1 MSAQF
6 APRLAAGIRPV
17 AGLSN
22 ADRLAMYR
30 LYETY
35 YEGTDF
41 GLFGADLAAKTHV
54 IELRAQGVL
63 RGFSTIL
70 LLEFDVGGAPNRA
83 IFSGDTIIDAEYWGE
98 QALVDAFCRFA
109 GRTKAW
115 HPGAPLYWFLI
126 SKGYRT
132 YRYLSLFAH
141 AYYPHHARP
150 TPPEMQSRMETLARA
165 RFGDAYDSSTGIV
178 RFERSHGHL
187 RARWATV
194 GDHLQ
199 ERHAVV
205 QFFLQRNPGF
215 HAGDEMVCFTEL
227 CVDNLRSFARRAFVR
242 GLNEPDGGTGA

>member
-22 ADRLAMYR
+22 ADRLAMFR

-35 YEGTDF
+35 YEGTDYD
-41 GLFGADLAAKTHV
+41 LFGADLAAKTHV
-54 IELRAQGVL
+54 IELRAQGEL

-70 LLEFDVGGAPNRA
+70 LLGFDVDGAPSQA
-83 IFSGDTIIDAEYWGE
+83 IFSGDTIIDAQYWGE

-109 GRTKAW
+109 GSTKARD
-115 HPGAPLYWFLI
+115 PGTPLFWLLI

-141 AYYPHHARP
+141 AYYPHHAQP
-150 TPPEMQSRMETLARA
+150 TPPGMQRCMEALARTK
-165 RFGDAYDSSTGIV
+165 FGNAYDSSTGIV
-178 RFERSHGHL
+178 RFGRSRGHL

-194 GDHLQ
+194 SDHLQ
-199 ERHAVV
+199 EKHAAV
-205 QFFLQRNPGF
+205 QFFLERNPRF
-215 HAGDEMVCFTEL
+215 HAGEEMVCLTEL
-227 CVDNLRSFARRAFVR
+227 SADNLRSFARRAFVR
-242 GLNEPDGGTGA
+242 GLNEPDGGAGA